1 MVACLVSTMPHVV
14 TMNTTFR
21 YITANVHMVS
31 VVKTAKV
38 MSHHKVISDLNH
50 ATTTTTATG
59 TGQKAIRQMS
69 KTTAT

>member
-1 MVACLVSTMPHVV
+1 MVACLVSTMRHVV

-38 MSHHKVISDLNH
+38 MSLYKVINDFNH
-50 ATTTTTATG
+50 ATTTATATG
-59 TGQKAIRQMS
+59 NGQKAMR
-69 KTTAT
+69 

>member
-38 MSHHKVISDLNH
+38 MSLHKVINDFNH
-50 ATTTTTATG
+50 ATTTATATG
-59 TGQKAIRQMS
+59 TGQKAIR
-69 KTTAT
+69 

>member
-1 MVACLVSTMPHVV
+1 MLQVV
-14 TMNTTFR
+14 TMDATFR

-38 MSHHKVISDLNH
+38 ISLHKVINNFNQPRSL
-50 ATTTTTATG
+50 
-59 TGQKAIRQMS
+59 QQRQQELVKKQYV

>member
-1 MVACLVSTMPHVV
+1 MRYVV

-38 MSHHKVISDLNH
+38 ISLHKVINNFNQPRS
-50 ATTTTTATG
+50 
-59 TGQKAIRQMS
+59 RQQRQQELVKKQYV

>member
-1 MVACLVSTMPHVV
+1 MRHVV

-38 MSHHKVISDLNH
+38 ISLHKVINNFNQPRS
-50 ATTTTTATG
+50 
-59 TGQKAIRQMS
+59 RQQRQQELIKKQYV

>member
-1 MVACLVSTMPHVV
+1 MPHAV

-38 MSHHKVISDLNH
+38 MSLYKVINDFNH
-50 ATTTTTATG
+50 VTTTVTATG
-59 TGQKAIRQMS
+59 TGQKAMR
-69 KTTAT
+69 

>member
-1 MVACLVSTMPHVV
+1 MVACLVSTMRYVV

-38 MSHHKVISDLNH
+38 MSLYKVINDFNH
-50 ATTTTTATG
+50 VTTTATATG
-59 TGQKAIRQMS
+59 TGQKAMR
-69 KTTAT
+69 

>member
-1 MVACLVSTMPHVV
+1 MRHVV

-38 MSHHKVISDLNH
+38 ISLHKVINNFNQPRS
-50 ATTTTTATG
+50 
-59 TGQKAIRQMS
+59 RQQRQQELVKKQYV
-69 KTTAT
+69 KTTDT

>member
-1 MVACLVSTMPHVV
+1 MPHVV

-38 MSHHKVISDLNH
+38 ISLHKVINDFNQPRS
-50 ATTTTTATG
+50 
-59 TGQKAIRQMS
+59 RQQRQREPVKKQYV
-69 KTTAT
+69 KTTVT

>member
-1 MVACLVSTMPHVV
+1 MENFDELLDVRENLLAPLPC
-14 TMNTTFR
+14 

-50 ATTTTTATG
+50 ATTTATATG

>member
-1 MVACLVSTMPHVV
+1 MPHVV

-38 MSHHKVISDLNH
+38 MSLYKVINDFNH
-50 ATTTTTATG
+50 ATTTATATG
-59 TGQKAIRQMS
+59 TGQKAMR
-69 KTTAT
+69 